1 MKIINKI
8 AYKLYVKTLYSYHYR
23 YKSKKNTLKEY
34 LINNSKRKWLDV
46 GATKSMSEGFS
57 ACDLYP
63 PDNLKSSDDFFQWN
77 AIEPLNQTKK
87 KEIGTF
93 DFIRMQHVF
102 EHFTPE
108 DGEKVLKN
116 IFELLA
122 DDGIMLITVP
132 DLSKFITM
140 FKKGIIKEPSQFQ
153 RWAETRVEKNAP
165 DSFYFSVFTHS
176 LPHQCHLWCY
186 DKDGLDYIIKTS
198 LGDVSTQFLTVWN
211 KRSSIPF
218 THNRPLEDL
227 CVLITKK

>member
-1 MKIINKI
+1 M
-8 AYKLYVKTLYSYHYR
+8 YSYHYR

-63 PDNLKSSDDFFQWN
+63 PENIKTSDNFFQWN
-77 AIEPLNQTKK
+77 AIEPLNKTKK
-87 KEIGTF
+87 EEIGKF

-116 IFELLA
+116 VFELLA
-122 DDGIMLITVP
+122 DDGIVLITVP
-132 DLSKFITM
+132 DLNKFISM
-140 FKKGIIKEPSQFQ
+140 YQKGTIKEPSPFQ
-153 RWAETRVEKNAP
+153 LWAERRVGKDAP
-165 DSFYFSVFTHS
+165 KSFYFSVFTHS
-176 LPHQCHLWCY
+176 LPHQSHLWCY
-186 DKDGLDYIIKTS
+186 DKKGLDFVVKKS
-198 LGDVSTQFLTVWN
+198 LGNVYTEFLSIWDR
-211 KRSSIPF
+211 RSSIPF

-227 CVLITKK
+227 CVLIKKK